1 MIFSS
6 YVFVFCF
13 LPIVFCGYFLLSK
26 LKSNVYQQLFLIISS
41 LFFYGYFNPLYLII
55 IIASI
60 IVNYLLAIMIVKE
73 NRLKKTYFIVGV
85 LFNILLLGFFK
96 YFDFFISTVNSI
108 LASNLRLLHI
118 LLPLGISFFTFQ
130 QLSFLIS
137 IFKNEQKI
145 ESFISYSLFVT
156 FFPQLIA
163 GPIVLYSEMIPQFT
177 DQKNRYINL
186 DNILKGIKLFTLGL
200 AKKLILAD
208 IFAIFVDNGYLMLN
222 TTLGFL
228 AFWIITLSYTFQIYF
243 DFSGY
248 NDMAIGLGYMFNIK
262 LPTNFNSPYKS
273 KNITEFWR
281 RWHITLGRALT
292 TYVYIPLGGNRKGL
306 VRTCINLFIVFVV
319 SGLWHGAGWTFIVWG
334 MINGI
339 CVVIERLDKEKF
351 HKKNYQTKVCT
362 RTKSISQV
370 FLTFILI
377 NFMWIF
383 FRAANFNE
391 VVKIFSNLFTTSLSS
406 RSVLEFIVDDGI
418 INFPFII
425 DIIYLLIYLLIGFII
440 IWISPNSIEI
450 VEKNKKTIAT
460 AIIYSLLF
468 ILNII
473 FMTKV
478 SPFIYFNF

>member
-319 SGLWHGAGWTFIVWG
+319 SGLWHGAGDRKS
-334 MINGI
+334 
-339 CVVIERLDKEKF
+339 VV
-351 HKKNYQTKVCT
+351 
-362 RTKSISQV
+362 
-370 FLTFILI
+370 
-377 NFMWIF
+377 
-383 FRAANFNE
+383 
-391 VVKIFSNLFTTSLSS
+391 
-406 RSVLEFIVDDGI
+406 
-418 INFPFII
+418 
-425 DIIYLLIYLLIGFII
+425 
-440 IWISPNSIEI
+440 
-450 VEKNKKTIAT
+450 
-460 AIIYSLLF
+460 
-468 ILNII
+468 
-473 FMTKV
+473 
-478 SPFIYFNF
+478 